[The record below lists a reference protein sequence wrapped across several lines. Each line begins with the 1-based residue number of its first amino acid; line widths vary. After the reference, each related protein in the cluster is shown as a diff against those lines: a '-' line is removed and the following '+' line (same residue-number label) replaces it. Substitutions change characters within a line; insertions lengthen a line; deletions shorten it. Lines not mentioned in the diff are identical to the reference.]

1 MEGLDLAVIAPEE
14 IAQLMAMPISDDD
27 HLYQYAIIR
36 GDLEMP
42 AGKLAAQAGHAYTDS
57 LFNAMCVDLE
67 RAKSYRDRTRGGSK
81 VTVKAKNQTQLIK
94 AYQQAKDLGLPC
106 ALIVDQHHILP
117 PHFDGTPTITAVG
130 IGPCTKEECR
140 EITKKFRCI

>member
-1 MEGLDLAVIAPEE
+1 MAPDA
-14 IAQLMAMPISDDD
+14 IAQLMAMPIGDEE

-36 GDLEMP
+36 GDLDMP

-57 LFNAMCVDLE
+57 LFDAWIKEPE
-67 RAKSYRDRTRGGSK
+67 RALAYRDRTRGGSK
-81 VTVKAKNQTQLIK
+81 VTVKAKNVSQMMK
-94 AYQQAKDLGLPC
+94 AYSAAKAAGLPC
-106 ALIVDQHHILP
+106 SLIVDQHHILP
-117 PHFDGTPTITAVG
+117 PHFDGNPIITAVG

>member
-1 MEGLDLAVIAPEE
+1 
-14 IAQLMAMPISDDD
+14 MAMPIGDEE

-36 GDLEMP
+36 GDLDMP
-42 AGKLAAQAGHAYTDS
+42 AGKLSAQAGHAYTDS
-57 LFNAMCVDLE
+57 LFEAQINDPE
-67 RAKSYRDRTRGGSK
+67 RALAYRDRTRGGSK
-81 VTVKAKNQTQLIK
+81 VTVKAKNVTQLLK
-94 AYQQAKDLGLPC
+94 AYASARELGLPC

-117 PHFDGTPTITAVG
+117 PHFDGNPIITAVG